1 MKNLLNLQFKNYTK
15 HINCTNNFL
24 DNIISIKDARIKRG
38 LSTQDLSKALKL
50 DLKII
55 QLLEENKELPD
66 KFKSYSLTYKN
77 SIYRYLGY
85 EIKYKNSTKNIPID
99 YTKLSI
105 TYFLL
110 LLIFTVLVLL
120 SSNIYNKFNNQKVVR
135 NINFDEIH
143 QDIINLASNY
153 DLSEINS
160 NEFIN
165 NLESSERIDFSEDLK
180 IFTKPNEIIYYKVQ
194 HNTKKTIQFGEILHA
209 NELILDLDNDFSI
222 DLSNINNIEK
232 IIYRGIEIKL
242 KNNLNFYLLNFRIT
256 ELEKLL

>member
-1 MKNLLNLQFKNYTK
+1 M
-15 HINCTNNFL
+15 
-24 DNIISIKDARIKRG
+24 
-38 LSTQDLSKALKL
+38 
-50 DLKII
+50 
-55 QLLEENKELPD
+55 
-66 KFKSYSLTYKN
+66 TYKN

-120 SSNIYNKFNNQKVVR
+120 TSNIYNKFNNQKVVR

-232 IIYRGIEIKL
+232 IIYRGIQIKL